1 MSLGKNI
8 AISTSW
14 NAYRFN
20 DGPGLLFEISQL
32 GFSAIEL
39 SFNLSPE
46 MVEGIAGFAPSSKIS
61 IDSLHNYC
69 PIPDGFNRKQA
80 LPDCYSLAALD
91 NRERCLAVEYTKR
104 SIDTA
109 SRLGARVVVLH
120 CGRVE
125 MPDYTR
131 PLVNLYNQGVSDQ
144 SVFAELKEK
153 MIRERSL
160 KCPAHLAQALS
171 SLDEVNSYAAIKGVL
186 LGVETRFYH
195 REIPDISEIGVILQK
210 FKNSQIRYWHDTG
223 HAQVMEN
230 LGLAK
235 HKDFLDLYGASLI
248 GVHLHDVLG
257 CQDHLAPLGCR
268 GIDFAMLKPYLKKG
282 ILKVIE
288 AHHPATAEDLIK
300 SRNFISEIYD
310 GPS

>member
-1 MSLGKNI
+1 MSLSKNI

-20 DGPGLLFEISQL
+20 DGPGLLFDINQL
-32 GFSAIEL
+32 GFEAVEL

-46 MVEGIAGFAPSSKIS
+46 MVEGIAHLAPQLKVS
-61 IDSLHNYC
+61 IGSLHNYC
-69 PIPDGFNRKQA
+69 PIPEGFNRQQA
-80 LPDCYSLAALD
+80 LPDCYSLASLD
-91 NRERCLAVEYTKR
+91 NRERARAVEYTKR

-109 SRLGARVVVLH
+109 NRLGAKVVVLH

-131 PLVNLYNQGVSDQ
+131 PLIDLYNQGASDQ
-144 SVFAELKEK
+144 AVFIELKEK
-153 MIRERSL
+153 MVRERNL
-160 KCPAHLAQALS
+160 QCPAHLKQVFS
-171 SLDEVNSYAAIKGVL
+171 SLDEVNNYARIKGVL

-195 REIPDISEIGVILQK
+195 REIPDILEIGVILQK
-210 FKNSQIRYWHDTG
+210 FKNSQIHYWHDTG

-230 LGLAK
+230 LGFAK
-235 HKDFLDLYGASLI
+235 HKDFLDLYGDSLI

-257 CQDHLAPLGCR
+257 CQDHLAPLAGK
-268 GIDFAMLKPYLKKG
+268 IDFTMLKPYLKMNT
-282 ILKVIE
+282 LKVIE